1 MDFVL
6 APGFIRICPIVFA
19 SWLLNLRWLQF
30 WQGELIEVTDFS
42 SSDWWTGIKQT
53 VSQDASA
60 HTNDHHG
67 GRRRLQ
73 TQSFAYGVFPA
84 NHVRTIKVTPVSP
97 NAVLKKGTCLVM
109 QNQASVRN
117 P

>member
-73 TQSFAYGVFPA
+73 TQSFAYGVFSA